1 MATINY
7 DRPIDLTVNIQ
18 VPDAT
23 IEADWSVP
31 PAPRG
36 AIIIANGTG
45 NSRLARRNREIA
57 RRLYDGGF
65 AILLVDLL
73 TAEEEEENTLTGAL
87 RLDVNLFTERLQ
99 AAIHW
104 TLHESGE
111 GYLPIGI
118 LASGTASAAAV
129 ITAAREPELVKVIVS
144 RGGRP
149 DLAGIDLHR
158 VIVPTLLI
166 VGNSDT
172 VLYELNRWALRRLN
186 GEKHLVVIPGDA
198 QAFEEKKALD
208 MMCRV
213 AMQWFENH
221 MPSPKSFQS
230 SKTIFD
236 ITWTPGR
243 NTPGAT
249 PA

>member
-1 MATINY
+1 MATINF

-18 VPDAT
+18 APDAT
-23 IEADWSVP
+23 IEGDWSVP

-45 NSRLARRNREIA
+45 NCRFAKRNREIA

-65 AILLVDLL
+65 AVLLIDLL
-73 TAEEEEENTLTGAL
+73 TTEEEEENTLTGGL
-87 RLDVNLFTERLQ
+87 RLDVNLYTARLQ
-99 AAIHW
+99 AALRW
-104 TLHESGE
+104 TMHESGE

-129 ITAAREPELVKVIVS
+129 VVAAREPDLVKVIVS

-149 DLAGIDLHR
+149 DLAGIELHR
-158 VIVPTLLI
+158 VLVPTLLI
-166 VGNSDT
+166 VGNTDT

-208 MMCRV
+208 TMCRV
-213 AMQWFENH
+213 AMGWFENH
-221 MPSPKSFQS
+221 MPSPKTFQS

-236 ITWTPGR
+236 LTWTPGKGSQGV
-243 NTPGAT
+243 TQS
-249 PA
+249 